1 MGLKV
6 SGALALLLIFS
17 GIYFKMYYDRTQAQ
31 LDKLRADIVTLEEN
45 EKLLKK
51 EIAEQNE
58 AIQEQIRKA
67 QEAYDQINLLNERN
81 QQATTEINVLRQK
94 FAKHDLNYLSLRKP
108 GLIEKIVNKGTADVL
123 SKLEDLTSH

>member
-81 QQATTEINVLRQK
+81 QQATTEINDLRQK

>member
-67 QEAYDQINLLNERN
+67 QEAYDQINLLNETN
-81 QQATTEINVLRQK
+81 KPRQK
-94 FAKHDLNYLSLRKP
+94 
-108 GLIEKIVNKGTADVL
+108 
-123 SKLEDLTSH
+123 

>member
-1 MGLKV
+1 MGLKI
-6 SGALALLLIFS
+6 SGALAFLLIFS
-17 GIYFKMYYDRTQAQ
+17 GISFKLYYDRTQAQ
-31 LDKLRADIVTLEEN
+31 LGKLRADIVTLEEN
-45 EKLLKK
+45 EKLLKR

-81 QQATTEINVLRQK
+81 QQATTEINDLRQK

>member
-31 LDKLRADIVTLEEN
+31 LDKLRADIVTLKEN
-45 EKLLKK
+45 EKILKK

-81 QQATTEINVLRQK
+81 QQATTEINDLRQK

>member
-45 EKLLKK
+45 EKILKK

-81 QQATTEINVLRQK
+81 QQATTEINDLRQK

>member
-1 MGLKV
+1 MGLKI

-31 LDKLRADIVTLEEN
+31 LAKLRADIVTLEEN
-45 EKLLKK
+45 ERLLKV
-51 EIAEQNE
+51 EIEEQNK

-81 QQATTEINVLRQK
+81 QQATTEINDLRQK

>member
-81 QQATTEINVLRQK
+81 QQATTQINDLRQK